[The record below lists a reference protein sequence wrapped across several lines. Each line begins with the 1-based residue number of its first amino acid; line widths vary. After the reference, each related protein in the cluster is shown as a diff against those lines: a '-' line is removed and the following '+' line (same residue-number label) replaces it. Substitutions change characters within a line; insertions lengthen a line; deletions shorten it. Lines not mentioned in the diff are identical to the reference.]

1 MAGVAAASRPVKR
14 RKNKTMR
21 LWAILAILIAGC
33 SAPAAPNAIDEG
45 NAVFHGT
52 ISPLDAMT
60 RTQMTGA
67 SWHAGCPVALGDLRL
82 LRVNFWG
89 FDGLVHRG
97 RLVVHEDQ
105 AIRVRRVLELLFDAR
120 FPIRRM
126 RLVDAYGADDDR
138 SMAADNT
145 SAFNCRFVA
154 GTHRW
159 SMHAYGR
166 AIDLNPVENPYVSG
180 NHVSPAK
187 GLKYADRSKH
197 LRGMIHREDVVVR
210 AFASVGWGWG
220 GSWAG
225 STKDYQHFSSN
236 GR

>member
-1 MAGVAAASRPVKR
+1 
-14 RKNKTMR
+14 
-21 LWAILAILIAGC
+21 
-33 SAPAAPNAIDEG
+33 
-45 NAVFHGT
+45 
-52 ISPLDAMT
+52 
-60 RTQMTGA
+60 MTGV
-67 SWHAGCPVALGDLRL
+67 SWHAGCPVALRDLRL
-82 LRVNFWG
+82 LQVNFWG

-105 AIRVRRVLELLFDAR
+105 AIRVRRVIQLLFEAR

-126 RLVDAYGADDDR
+126 RLVDAYRADDDR

-154 GTHRW
+154 GTSRW

-166 AIDLNPVENPYVSG
+166 AIDINPVENPYVSG
-180 NHVSPAK
+180 NHVSPAE
-187 GLKYADRSKH
+187 GLKYADRSKR
-197 LRGMIHREDVVVR
+197 LRGMILPGDAVVR

-225 STKDYQHFSSN
+225 RTKDYQHFSST
-236 GR
+236 GS